1 MPDNQSIKVLFF
13 GDIVGKPG
21 RRAITRIVPQ
31 LKEEYKPDLIIAN
44 AENLAHG
51 LGVTQKTLDEC
62 SRAGVDLFTSG
73 NHIWEKPEVYKIFEN
88 IDAPLI
94 RPANYSD
101 DSPGRGQKTL
111 LVGGKSVL
119 VVNLNGQVFIEDK
132 FSCPFHKI
140 DQILDKYKN
149 DKLASIIVD
158 FHAEATSEKVAFGL
172 YLDGRVSAVLGTH
185 THVATADGKILPK
198 GTAYITDVGMVGL
211 KESVIGIDK
220 NIVIHNFTNPADQ
233 SKAHDIPEKGL
244 CIVNAVL
251 VTFNPENKLATDI
264 TRIYKEID
272 TKN

>member
-13 GDIVGKPG
+13 GDVVGKPG
-21 RRAITRIVPQ
+21 RKALVKTVPQ
-31 LKEEYKPDLIIAN
+31 LKEKFQPDLIIAN

-73 NHIWEKPEVYKIFEN
+73 NHIWEKPEIYKIFEN

-101 DSPGRGQKTL
+101 ESPGQGQKTL

-140 DQILDKYKN
+140 DQILDKHKN
-149 DKLASIIVD
+149 DELDGIIID

-172 YLDGRVSAVLGTH
+172 YLDGRASAVFGTH
-185 THVATADGKILPK
+185 THVATADEKILPK
-198 GTAYITDVGMVGL
+198 GTAYITDTGMVGL

-220 NIVIHNFTNPADQ
+220 DIVIHNFLDEK
-233 SKAHDIPEKGL
+233 SKAHDIPAKGL
-244 CIVNAVL
+244 CLVNAVL
-251 VTFNPENKLATDI
+251 VTINPENQLATDI
-264 TRIYKEID
+264 TRIYREID
-272 TKN
+272 IKN